1 MSAKIG
7 CENLPKVPGIPAV
20 IRLLDLNNRVEVLLH
35 SALIDV
41 LREAGRLNGVVV
53 GTAEHDQAV

>member
-20 IRLLDLNNRVEVLLH
+20 IRLLDLNNPVSKHFYDGPACQENATRVEAKRPVK
-35 SALIDV
+35 I
-41 LREAGRLNGVVV
+41 
-53 GTAEHDQAV
+53 